1 MKLLALPCLL
11 ALVAAAA
18 ASGLDAGL
26 VYAPGHASADYYS
39 YPAYAFEYSVKDPH
53 TGDNKAQWEKRDGD
67 VVKGAYSLVEPDGSV
82 RIVEYYADD
91 KTGFNAVVKKIG
103 PNLHPTGHVAHHE
116 PIYKAPI
123 PVLGSEHLG
132 PIHVG
137 PVAKLGHLAE
147 APLITGYHG
156 GAISNANLY
165 KAPIVKQIIHE
176 PAPIIHE
183 PIVPHHEPIHAP
195 EPIGPSHG
203 PILKSGPILLEG
215 LGGHGGYDKG
225 YSGPILPG
233 PVYKSAPILD
243 IPHYNPGPIK
253 GGYGGYGGELG
264 LGGHGDLGHGGLI
277 KAPLGGY
284 GGENLGHGG
293 LINKGNL
300 GYYGPIKAD
309 LGYYGPINKGYG
321 GELLLEKGPLV
332 YNWDNAYLGHK
343 H

>member
-11 ALVAAAA
+11 ALVATAA

-26 VYAPGHASADYYS
+26 VYAPGHTSADYYS

-103 PNLHPTGHVAHHE
+103 PNLHPTGYGHVANHE

-137 PVAKLGHLAE
+137 PVAKLGHLAD

-156 GAISNANLY
+156 GAISNAHLY
-165 KAPIVKQIIHE
+165 KAPVVKEIIHE
-176 PAPIIHE
+176 AAPIIHE
-183 PIVPHHEPIHAP
+183 PIVPSYEHGPIHAP

-203 PILKSGPILLEG
+203 PILKSGPILQEA
-215 LGGHGGYDKG
+215 LGRDKG
-225 YSGPILPG
+225 YYGPILSGPI
-233 PVYKSAPILD
+233 YKSAPILD
-243 IPHYNPGPIK
+243 IPNNYNIGLIK

-264 LGGHGDLGHGGLI
+264 LGQGDLGHGGLI

-284 GGENLGHGG
+284 GGEYLGNGG

-309 LGYYGPINKGYG
+309 LGYLGYNKGYG
-321 GELLLEKGPLV
+321 GELLQEKGPLV
-332 YNWDNAYLGHK
+332 YNYDNSYLGYK